1 MATTEQ
7 QAIHRRST
15 DARGRAIALDDD
27 EARRRGEEGILALD
41 ALDHVGDEDDHRRT
55 LEILERAA
63 AEGRLAFRGRPD

>member
-7 QAIHRRST
+7 QVSHRRST

-27 EARRRGEEGILALD
+27 EARRRAEEGIRALD
-41 ALDHVGDEDDHRRT
+41 ALDDMGGEEDQRLT
-55 LEILERAA
+55 LEILEQAA